1 MPAITEDSIKVIDRM
16 VKVTIDD
23 SCTACQTCVTTCPMG
38 VFEVQGD
45 AVVVA
50 DEDQCISCRACE
62 ATCPTGSIVVED

>member
-1 MPAITEDSIKVIDRM
+1 
-16 VKVTIDD
+16 
-23 SCTACQTCVTTCPMG
+23 MG